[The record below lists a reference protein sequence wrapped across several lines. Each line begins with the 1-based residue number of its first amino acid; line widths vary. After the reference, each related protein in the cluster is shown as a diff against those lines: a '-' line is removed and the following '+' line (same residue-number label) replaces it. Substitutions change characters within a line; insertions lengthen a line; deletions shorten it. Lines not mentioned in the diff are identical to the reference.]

1 MASRPPRSEPAA
13 IVARLAGP
21 GRSDLA
27 RYLVRQRW
35 FAAKTR
41 GIDALAVRDW
51 ATLDEDAPLVL
62 LLLDVDGDRYHV
74 AVTVAADAAP
84 PAVMARLDGA
94 AIVDAH
100 DDPRF
105 GRRVL
110 AAIAAGRRFD
120 GSAGR
125 FAFHPTPGW
134 SFPPDPDAVEA
145 RRHAGEQSNTSVFL
159 GGGLV
164 WKTLRRPQPGL
175 NPDLEITRFLT
186 TRTSFRHVPRLAGWA
201 EHEGADGPATL
212 GVLQEFVAN
221 RGDGWKHVLSA
232 LRGRLGAGPA
242 RSGLDPL
249 VEEMRR
255 LGTITGGLHAAL
267 ASDAADP
274 DFAPEPIT
282 RDDVARWAADIRRD
296 VEAGDVGGLA
306 GGGAVPVDPNGAGV
320 ARALRAL
327 EALVGTVKIRSHG
340 DYHLGQVLKT
350 EDGFVIIDF
359 EGEPARPLAE
369 RRAKLPALRDVAGML
384 RSLDYAAHAVAFEVP
399 AAERAPALAM
409 LTAWESEAR
418 RAFLDGYRGAATAS
432 PTALIPRSEEELL
445 AACAAFELEKACYEL
460 RYERNNRP
468 DWVAIPLAG
477 IRRILL
483 TPERA

>member
-1 MASRPPRSEPAA
+1 MASRPPRSDPAA

-27 RYLVRQRW
+27 RYLARQRW

-51 ATLDEDAPLVL
+51 ATLDENAPLVL
-62 LLLDVDGDRYHV
+62 LLLDVDGDRYQV

-84 PAVMARLDGA
+84 PAAMAGLDGP

-110 AAIAAGRRFD
+110 AAVAAGRRLD
-120 GSAGR
+120 GAAGR

-134 SFPPDPDAVEA
+134 PFPPDPDAVEA

-201 EHEGADGPATL
+201 EHEAADGAATL

-221 RGDGWKHVLSA
+221 RGDGWKHVLGA
-232 LRGRLGAGPA
+232 LRGRLGAGLAGTGP
-242 RSGLDPL
+242 DPL

-267 ASDAADP
+267 ASDATDP

-282 RDDVARWAADIRRD
+282 RDDVAHWAADIRRD
-296 VEAGDVGGLA
+296 VEAGDVWDLP
-306 GGGAVPVDPNGAGV
+306 GAPADTNGAGV

-350 EDGFVIIDF
+350 EDGFAIIDF

-384 RSLDYAAHAVAFEVP
+384 RSLDYAAHAIAFEVP

-409 LTAWESEAR
+409 LTAWETEAR
-418 RAFLDGYRGAATAS
+418 RAFLEGYRGAAGAS
-432 PTALIPRSEEELL
+432 PAALIPRSEEDLL

>member
-186 TRTSFRHVPRLAGWA
+186 TQTSFRHVPRLAGWA

-242 RSGLDPL
+242 RSGPDPL

-282 RDDVARWAADIRRD
+282 RDDVARWAADIGRD
-296 VEAGDVGGLA
+296 VEAGGVGGLA

-327 EALVGTVKIRSHG
+327 EALVDTVKIRSHG

-384 RSLDYAAHAVAFEVP
+384 RSLDYAAHAVAFELP

-418 RAFLDGYRGAATAS
+418 RAFLDGYRGAAAAS
-432 PTALIPRSEEELL
+432 PAALIPRSEEELL

-460 RYERNNRP
+460 LYERNNRP

>member
-1 MASRPPRSEPAA
+1 MASRPPRSDPGS
-13 IVARLAGP
+13 IVALLSGP

-27 RYLVRQRW
+27 QYLVRQRW
-35 FAAKTR
+35 FGAKTR
-41 GIDALAVRDW
+41 GIGALAVRDW

-84 PAVMARLDGA
+84 PIAMARLDGA

-110 AAIAAGRRFD
+110 AAIAAGRRLD
-120 GSAGR
+120 GRAGR
-125 FAFHPTPGW
+125 FVFRPTPGW
-134 SFPPDPDAVEA
+134 AFPPDPDALDA
-145 RRHAGEQSNTSVFL
+145 RRHAGEQSNTSVIL

-201 EHEGADGPATL
+201 EHEAGDGAATL

-242 RSGLDPL
+242 RSGPDPL
-249 VEEMRR
+249 VEDMRR

-296 VEAGDVGGLA
+296 VEAGDVWGLP
-306 GGGAVPVDPNGAGV
+306 GGGAPVDPNGAGV

-460 RYERNNRP
+460 LYERNNRP